1 MENRREHNK
10 RRRLRDDSNRAIRRW
25 AKRVEKGVE
34 LFDSRGLLDALNEI
48 GLVSAFSEQV
58 HQDAPDGFVRKFRHI
73 RNLIAKRPLHGA
85 AVKRN
90 VVIDVLFQLVDSLFS
105 EISLE
110 FMARAKFLSDD
121 RPEMRNS
128 IEAWFFSRIRDL
140 TEPPLGSRAQFRQ
153 LFIDRFERFSD
164 NLIRPSLGLTV
175 PECLRLL
182 ETLDEM
188 LVGRLREYLALQET
202 VKRDLSA
209 IHERLRDG

>member
-1 MENRREHNK
+1 
-10 RRRLRDDSNRAIRRW
+10 
-25 AKRVEKGVE
+25 
-34 LFDSRGLLDALNEI
+34 
-48 GLVSAFSEQV
+48 
-58 HQDAPDGFVRKFRHI
+58 
-73 RNLIAKRPLHGA
+73 
-85 AVKRN
+85 VKRN